1 MKLKEKMTAC
11 STSGLISLKN
21 CNKTHLL
28 TKEYTN
34 ITHKS
39 PKIKLALIIAR
50 NPPIFQLLRALSL

>member
-1 MKLKEKMTAC
+1 MTAC

-28 TKEYTN
+28 TKEYPN